1 MSTLTQ
7 FVGIGTSLTVTNL
20 TACLKLTVCTATPLG
35 SRPKGTGG
43 FLIARGGSNLWIV
56 APKCTEVSRNWGS
69 RNDAST
75 LAETCTSFSGW
86 FVPEISQLY
95 NPGYLCRTYW
105 DSFTPGRYWSN
116 TLYFITYG
124 CYFNFSTGVADR
136 VCTFGTNC
144 VRAFRCV
151 TY

>member
-20 TACLKLTVCTATPLG
+20 TTCITLTVDTTAPLG
-35 SRPKGTGG
+35 SRPKGAGG

-56 APKCTEVSRNWGS
+56 SPKCAEVSRSWTS
-69 RNDAST
+69 RNDAIT
-75 LAETCTSFSGW
+75 LANTCTSFNGW
-86 FVPEISQLY
+86 FVPERSQLQ

-105 DSFTPGRYWSN
+105 DSFSSSSYWSN
-116 TLYFITYG
+116 TLYFIACG
-124 CYFNFSTGVADR
+124 CFVNFSTGAAD
-136 VCTFGTNC
+136 FESAFATNC

>member
-20 TACLKLTVCTATPLG
+20 TSCITLTVCTNTPLG

-56 APKCTEVSRNWGS
+56 APRCAEVSRIWVS

-86 FVPEISQLY
+86 FVPERSQLQ

-116 TLYFITYG
+116 SLFFIG
-124 CYFNFSTGVADR
+124 CACYVNFSTGVAD
-136 VCTFGTNC
+136 CQSTLGTNC

>member
-20 TACLKLTVCTATPLG
+20 TTCITLTVDTTAPLG
-35 SRPKGTGG
+35 SRPKGAGG

-56 APKCTEVSRNWGS
+56 SPRCTEVSRSWGS
-69 RNDAST
+69 RDDAIT
-75 LAETCTSFSGW
+75 LANTCTSFNGW
-86 FVPEISQLY
+86 FIPSVTQLK

-105 DSFTPGRYWSN
+105 DSFSPTYYWTNNAFFFCGCVVNFTNGADSCLS
-116 TLYFITYG
+116 TLGT
-124 CYFNFSTGVADR
+124 
-136 VCTFGTNC
+136 VCA
-144 VRAFRCV
+144 RAFRCV

>member
-56 APKCTEVSRNWGS
+56 APRCAEVSRSWAFI
-69 RNDAST
+69 NDAST

-86 FVPEISQLY
+86 FVPGSSQLY

-105 DSFTPGRYWSN
+105 DSFTPTRYWSN
-116 TLYFITYG
+116 SLYFLACAVYVN
-124 CYFNFSTGVADR
+124 FNSGVVACQSTL
-136 VCTFGTNC
+136 GTNC